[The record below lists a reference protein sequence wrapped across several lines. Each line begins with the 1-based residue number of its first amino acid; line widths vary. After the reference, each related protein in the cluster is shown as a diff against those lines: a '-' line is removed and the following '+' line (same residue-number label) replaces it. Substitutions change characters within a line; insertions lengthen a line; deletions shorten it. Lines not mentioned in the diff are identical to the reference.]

1 MRYKN
6 INADLFIRNR
16 KKLVNNL
23 KPNSVVIVL
32 SNDESQRNGDQFHPY
47 RQSSDMFYLTGLD
60 QEKCILCL
68 CPDHPTESL
77 REIVFTVQTND
88 SMVTWYG
95 HKYSLEQAK
104 EVSGATTV
112 KWLDSFDDTVKDLIL
127 RSENIYLNTY
137 ENARFSCDVASRELR
152 YAKGLKK
159 EFPLHNYER
168 LNPLLTE
175 FRLCK
180 EPEEIE
186 MMQQACDITE
196 KAFRRVLKTT
206 RPGIMEYEV
215 EAEITHEFI
224 SNGAGGHAY
233 YPIVASGVN
242 ACVLHYIKND
252 QRLKNGDLILLDF
265 GAEYGNYAAD
275 LTRTI
280 PINGKFNKRQKDCY
294 NAVLRVMRKA
304 TQLIVPGTTIEQIN
318 KDVTKLMEAEMI
330 GLGLFTAKDVKEQNP
345 DSPMYFKYYMHG
357 NSHFLGLDVHDV
369 GTRQVVLK
377 PGMVLS
383 CEPGLYIKEEEIGI
397 RIENDILVSENGP
410 IDLLKNV
417 PIEVEEIEA
426 LMKGKK

>member
-1 MRYKN
+1 MRYKQ
-6 INADLFIRNR
+6 INSELFISNR
-16 KKLVNNL
+16 QKLIKKL
-23 KPNSVVIVL
+23 KPNSVAIIL
-32 SNDESQRNGDQFHPY
+32 SNDEYQRNGDQFHPY
-47 RQSSDMFYLTGLD
+47 RQNSDMFYVSGLD

-68 CPDHPTESL
+68 CPDHPTEAL
-77 REIVFTVQTND
+77 REIVFTVQTNE

-104 EVSGATTV
+104 EVSGVKTI
-112 KWLDSFDDTVKDLIL
+112 KWLDSFEDTLKDLIL

-137 ENARFSCDVASRELR
+137 ENSRFSTEVASQELR
-152 YAKGLKK
+152 FAQRLKN
-159 EFPLHNYER
+159 EYPLHNFER
-168 LNPLLTE
+168 LNPILTE

-180 EPEEIE
+180 EPEEID
-186 MMQQACDITE
+186 MMQHACDITE
-196 KAFRRVLKTT
+196 KAFRRILKST

-215 EAEITHEFI
+215 EAEITYEFI
-224 SNGAGGHAY
+224 RNGANGHAY

-242 ACVLHYIKND
+242 ACVLHYVKND

-294 NAVLRVMRKA
+294 NAVLRVMKKA
-304 TQLIVPGTTIEQIN
+304 TQLIVPGATIEQIN
-318 KDVTKLMEAEMI
+318 KDVTKFMETEMI
-330 GLGLFTAKDVKEQNP
+330 GLGLFTEKDVKNQNP

-357 NSHFLGLDVHDV
+357 NSHFIGLDVHDV

-397 RIENDILVSENGP
+397 RIENDILVNKKGP
-410 IDLLKNV
+410 IDLMKNI
-417 PIEVEEIEA
+417 PIEVDEIEN
-426 LMKGKK
+426 LMRKK

>member
-16 KKLVNNL
+16 KKLVNKL

-215 EAEITHEFI
+215 EAEITHEFV

-318 KDVTKLMEAEMI
+318 KEVTKLMEAEMI

>member
-1 MRYKN
+1 MRYTN
-6 INADLFIRNR
+6 INSDLFVRNR
-16 KKLVNNL
+16 KKLVSRL
-23 KPNSVVIVL
+23 KPGSVAIVL
-32 SNDESQRNGDQFHPY
+32 SNDEYQRNGDQFHPY

-68 CPDHPTESL
+68 CPHHPTEAL

-95 HKYSLEQAK
+95 HKYSLEEASK
-104 EVSGATTV
+104 VSGVKAV
-112 KWLDSFDDTVKDLIL
+112 KWLDSFEDTMKDLVL
-127 RSENIYLNTY
+127 RSEYIYLNLH
-137 ENARFSCDVASRELR
+137 EDARFTTEVPSKELR
-152 YAKGLKK
+152 FAQRMKNEYPTHKC
-159 EFPLHNYER
+159 ER
-168 LNPLLTE
+168 LNPMITE
-175 FRLCK
+175 FRMCK
-180 EPEEIE
+180 EAEEIK

-196 KAFRRVLKTT
+196 KAFRRLLKSV
-206 RPGIMEYEV
+206 RPGMMEYEV

-242 ACVLHYIKND
+242 ACVLHYVKND

-294 NAVLRVMRKA
+294 NAVLQVMKKA
-304 TQLIVPGTTIEQIN
+304 TQLIVPGATIEQIN

-330 GLGLFTAKDVKEQNP
+330 GLGLFTAKDVKNQNP

-357 NSHFLGLDVHDV
+357 NSHFIGLDVHDV
-369 GTRQVVLK
+369 GTRQMVLK

-397 RIENDILVSENGP
+397 RIENDILVNKKGP
-410 IDLLKNV
+410 IDLMKNI
-417 PIEVEEIEA
+417 PREVEEIEA
-426 LMKGKK
+426 LMKVKK

>member
-16 KKLVNNL
+16 KKLVNKL

-224 SNGAGGHAY
+224 SNGAGSHAY

-318 KDVTKLMEAEMI
+318 KEVTKLMEAEMI
-330 GLGLFTAKDVKEQNP
+330 GLGLFTAKEVKEQNP

-397 RIENDILVSENGP
+397 RIENDIMVSENGP

>member
-16 KKLVNNL
+16 KKLVNKL
-23 KPNSVVIVL
+23 KPNSVAIVL

-47 RQSSDMFYLTGLD
+47 RQNSDMFYLTGLD

-77 REIVFTVQTND
+77 REIIFTVQTND

-104 EVSGATTV
+104 EVSGVKTV
-112 KWLDSFDDTVKDLIL
+112 KWLDTFEDTVKDLIL
-127 RSENIYLNTY
+127 RSENIYLNAY
-137 ENARFSCDVASRELR
+137 ENARFSCEVASKELR
-152 YAKGLKK
+152 YANSLKK

-186 MMQQACDITE
+186 MMQHACDITE
-196 KAFRRVLKTT
+196 KAFRRVLKST

-224 SNGAGGHAY
+224 SNGMGGHAY

-252 QRLKNGDLILLDF
+252 QRLKSGDLILLDF

-304 TQLIVPGTTIEQIN
+304 TQLIVPGATIEQIN

-397 RIENDILVSENGP
+397 RIENDILVSEKGP

-426 LMKGKK
+426 LMKGK